1 MLFFVERIIVA
12 SGVGAH
18 PNAPRIAS
26 EVIDLTN
33 PDVKCDPL
41 QDFSRMFATGGLLPK
56 DKPVICGGISNE
68 DHEKVLQNCI
78 IIDDDPTTST
88 SNLVMST
95 ERAFAS
101 SVVLSNGKLWITG
114 GGNADNDR
122 GLNTT
127 EYIFSDMDD
136 PNSGRSS
143 ILPDFGPELPYPM
156 AGHCLAL
163 LNDLND
169 VLIIGGKIVVD
180 SSGEEMISNKI
191 FVAAPIDTNQIDE
204 IKLQLDT
211 KRMDH
216 SCGVIYN
223 DIAPLVI
230 VAGGITREGDE
241 FPYLDSVEIIAPTIN
256 VHQKGKK
263 I

>member
-1 MLFFVERIIVA
+1 MA

-18 PNAPRIAS
+18 PNAPRIPS

-114 GGNADNDR
+114 GGNAENDR

-143 ILPDFGPELPYPM
+143 ILSDFGPELPYPM

-191 FVAAPIDTNQIDE
+191 FVASPIDTNQIDE